1 MAKYVMLTT
10 TYQYNKLLI
19 TMTSKPMPQSKDI
32 RNSDTH
38 AKSSVDNSESLENSA
53 PKSKSVADRTPLT
66 DLTIDGLVE
75 AQVRFMQ
82 QWLRSQ
88 AEPLVMDAW
97 QWLGAQPMEQY
108 ISCEDLQNLLS
119 DWLLSQPMSELMRAD
134 IRDILH
140 TIVYHPV
147 NDDMPLSELI
157 DDNQIDT
164 LANYIGSHEQQRNIL
179 IHSLIGNDT
188 FADLLTQTLYH
199 AINDFMET
207 TLDKAGGVGKLMK
220 LGRSSFEKATNRN
233 LDDKLQA
240 YLHRNIKDL
249 TRRAEANAQEHLSN
263 EEVARLLITGWARL
277 KDEPVSQLQAYL
289 SDEPENNSLELIE
302 ANVQQS
308 YNRLRISP
316 YLRSLVATSV
326 ETWYANHQS
335 DTFAK
340 LAAGLH
346 IDEQAI
352 ATLSTALLP
361 LAHDAIG
368 SVPFT
373 DHIRT
378 MLQAFYAQ
386 PDIKQTL
393 ANGVS

>member
-1 MAKYVMLTT
+1 
-10 TYQYNKLLI
+10 
-19 TMTSKPMPQSKDI
+19 MTSKPMPQSKDI
-32 RNSDTH
+32 QNSDTH

-97 QWLGAQPMEQY
+97 QWLGAQPMQQY
-108 ISCEDLQNLLS
+108 ISCEDLQNLLN

-157 DDNQIDT
+157 DDSQIDT
-164 LANYIGSHEQQRNIL
+164 LANYIGSHEQQRNML

-289 SDEPENNSLELIE
+289 SDEPDNNSIDLIE
-302 ANVQQS
+302 GSVQQS

-316 YLRSLVATSV
+316 YLRSLVAASV

-335 DTFAK
+335 DTFSQ
-340 LAAGLH
+340 LVAGLH

-361 LAHDAIG
+361 LAHDAID

-386 PDIKQTL
+386 PDIKQNV
-393 ANGVS
+393 ASGVS

>member
-1 MAKYVMLTT
+1 
-10 TYQYNKLLI
+10 
-19 TMTSKPMPQSKDI
+19 MTSKPMPQSKDI

-97 QWLGAQPMEQY
+97 QWLGAQPMQQY
-108 ISCEDLQNLLS
+108 ISCEDLQHLLNE
-119 DWLLSQPMSELMRAD
+119 WILSQPMSELMRTD
-134 IRDILH
+134 VRDILH
-140 TIVYHPV
+140 TIIYHPV
-147 NDDMPLSELI
+147 NDNVPLSELI
-157 DDNQIDT
+157 DDSQIDT
-164 LANYIGSHEQQRNIL
+164 LANYIGSHEQQRNML

-289 SDEPENNSLELIE
+289 SDEPDNNSLELIE

-316 YLRSLVATSV
+316 YLRSLVSTSV
-326 ETWYANHQS
+326 ETGYANHQS
-335 DTFAK
+335 DTFAQ

-361 LAHDAIG
+361 LAHDAID
-368 SVPFT
+368 SAPFT

-378 MLQAFYAQ
+378 MLHAFYAQ
-386 PDIKQTL
+386 PDIKQTV

>member
-1 MAKYVMLTT
+1 MLTT
-10 TYQYNKLLI
+10 TYQYNKLSI
-19 TMTSKPMPQSKDI
+19 TMTSKPMQATKDI
-32 RNSDTH
+32 QKSDSHT
-38 AKSSVDNSESLENSA
+38 ASAAIDSEVLKKSAEKN
-53 PKSKSVADRTPLT
+53 KSVADSVPLT
-66 DLTIDGLVE
+66 DLTVNGLVE
-75 AQVRFMQ
+75 AQVSFMQ

-88 AEPLVMDAW
+88 AKPLVMDAW
-97 QWLGAQPMEQY
+97 QWLGAQPMQQY
-108 ISCEDLQNLLS
+108 ISCEDLQHVIN
-119 DWLLSQPMSELMRAD
+119 DWLLTQPMSELMRAD

-140 TIVYHPV
+140 TLIYHPI
-147 NDDMPLSELI
+147 NDDVPLSELI
-157 DDNQIDT
+157 DDSQIDT
-164 LANYIGSHEQQRNIL
+164 LADYIGSHEQQRNIL

-249 TRRAEANAQEHLSN
+249 TRRAEVNAQEHLSN

-289 SDEPENNSLELIE
+289 SDEPDNNSLELIE

-316 YLRSLVATSV
+316 YLHSLVRASI
-326 ETWYANHQS
+326 ETWYDNHQS
-335 DTFAK
+335 DTFAQ
-340 LAAGLH
+340 LATGLH

-352 ATLSTALLP
+352 AALSAALLP
-361 LAHDAIG
+361 LAYDAID
-368 SVPFT
+368 SEPFT

-378 MLQAFYAQ
+378 MLHAFYAQ
-386 PDIKQTL
+386 PNIQQTV